1 MPDLCDGREGSL
13 ACDGQ
18 RLKLAPVVGLEAGGG
33 GGRRQGLGSFLLEG
47 PPDEEEQMGSN
58 ILPFS
63 RQTQHLLYV
72 RHRAKHSLIPSILS
86 NPFDDPSK
94 HT

>member
-1 MPDLCDGREGSL
+1 MPDLCNGREDSL
-13 ACDGQ
+13 ACDSQ

-58 ILPFS
+58 ILLSS
-63 RQTQHLLYV
+63 RRTEHLLCV

-86 NPFDDPSK
+86 NPFNDPSR